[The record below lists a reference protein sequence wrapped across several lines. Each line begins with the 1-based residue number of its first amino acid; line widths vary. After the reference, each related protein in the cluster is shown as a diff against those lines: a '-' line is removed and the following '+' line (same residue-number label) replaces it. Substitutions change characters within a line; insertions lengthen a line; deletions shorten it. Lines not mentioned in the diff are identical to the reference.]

1 MSTFLGLRKTV
12 LLALCC
18 LQVAQSLPVEN
29 GHAASQLKD
38 GNLDIG
44 KAVIDPQDVSARLET
59 NGLNKIDEKSTG
71 ISSTGQH
78 SKNETGRLAKI
89 ENLDTQGNQEEM
101 DAWKLAQETFHK
113 YFENIYPSGLE
124 PTSKSV
130 DVVVKNLKNL
140 RLMFA
145 LEMGKFLNN
154 PMTKEYQENLEFLK
168 DFQELMQI
176 HQLILPHAENI
187 VTEFG
192 GDKSI
197 INYYFKPQDIPN
209 LIYYWYVSTPTREN
223 TKYHY
228 FTDSYAGIPYGN
240 FYTAESPH
248 SGFVPSISVAKPL
261 DQEQEKNISY
271 QDILK
276 LKIDAV
282 TPKTSNPTTSR
293 ELAGR
298 LSHMMHRIKLGNT
311 EKYASDEIALK
322 HRDSI
327 SHAILQLIDF
337 MTIYGLIELE
347 DWRNFYS
354 YLHEELAEELKE
366 EGLGVDKLEA
376 KTPEENPEK

>member
-71 ISSTGQH
+71 ISSSGQQ

-89 ENLDTQGNQEEM
+89 ENLDTQGNQEEI
-101 DAWKLAQETFHK
+101 DAWKSAQETFHK

-124 PTSKSV
+124 PT
-130 DVVVKNLKNL
+130 
-140 RLMFA
+140 
-145 LEMGKFLNN
+145 
-154 PMTKEYQENLEFLK
+154 Y
-168 DFQELMQI
+168 
-176 HQLILPHAENI
+176 
-187 VTEFG
+187 
-192 GDKSI
+192 
-197 INYYFKPQDIPN
+197 
-209 LIYYWYVSTPTREN
+209 
-223 TKYHY
+223 
-228 FTDSYAGIPYGN
+228 SYAGIPYGN

-298 LSHMMHRIKLGNT
+298 LSHMMHRIKL
-311 EKYASDEIALK
+311 D
-322 HRDSI
+322 
-327 SHAILQLIDF
+327 
-337 MTIYGLIELE
+337 LE

-376 KTPEENPEK
+376 KTTEENPEK